1 MARRGLAY
9 LSSDVARSS
18 TLPSKRSPHAQII
31 PAGPRRFSAV
41 DRAYR
46 GRRLAQELNMERIVT
61 GNDVGNAAIVAV
73 NRKLG
78 YRQQPGICKLL
89 RE

>member
-1 MARRGLAY
+1 
-9 LSSDVARSS
+9 
-18 TLPSKRSPHAQII
+18 
-31 PAGPRRFSAV
+31 
-41 DRAYR
+41 
-46 GRRLAQELNMERIVT
+46 MERSVT

-73 NRKLG
+73 NRKLR